1 MISKDRLTIERI
13 CKGAHLLY
21 GNVRRIINENY
32 INEVK
37 FNLTIGFTVI
47 LYVYYVHKG
56 GKENMLEKLKTRK
69 VLVYCVQLF
78 TQLQLQLPTDA
89 LLRCTMYICTQY
101 TMNTKT
107 LSH

>member
-1 MISKDRLTIERI
+1 MISQNCLTIERI
-13 CKGAHLLY
+13 CKGAQAHLLY
-21 GNVRRIINENY
+21 GNVRRNINENY

-89 LLRCTMYICTQY
+89 LLQCTM
-101 TMNTKT
+101 
-107 LSH
+107 